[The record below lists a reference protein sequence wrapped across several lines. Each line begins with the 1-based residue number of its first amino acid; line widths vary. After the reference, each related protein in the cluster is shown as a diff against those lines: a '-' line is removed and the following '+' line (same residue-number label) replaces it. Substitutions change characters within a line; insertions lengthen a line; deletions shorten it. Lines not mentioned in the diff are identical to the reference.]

1 MENNIKKLIDIIPII
16 FGNHRIKII
25 VELGSRDGLNTEILH
40 NTFPKS
46 KVYSFECNPAT
57 IDICRKKISGL
68 KRAKLIEKAVA
79 DKNGNL
85 TFYPVDQ
92 DKSEKTN
99 WSDGNPGASS
109 LFKVSDKYDEKLVQK
124 IITVPAIKLSSF
136 VKFEKIKSIDLLFM
150 DIQGAEL
157 LALKG
162 LEEEIYNVKIIHT
175 EASFLELYEKQP
187 LFKDIKKF
195 LNEKGFVLYGASCFT
210 GSFADMIFVN
220 SKYFNRPFSK
230 IRDIVI
236 GFYYSKIL
244 YGLYRVLK
252 RFRYYKALMKLARK
266 TITLLKR
273 IFRRFFIL

>member
-1 MENNIKKLIDIIPII
+1 MEDNIKKLIRIIP
-16 FGNHRIKII
+16 KIAGHDTI
-25 VELGSRDGLNTEILH
+25 RTVVELGSRDGLNAEILH
-40 NTFPKS
+40 NTFSES
-46 KVYSFECNPAT
+46 KIYSFECNPAT
-57 IDICRKKISGL
+57 IDICRKKFSSL

-109 LFKVSDKYDEKLVQK
+109 LFKVSDRYDEKLVQN

-157 LALKG
+157 IALKG
-162 LEEEIYNVKIIHT
+162 LEDEIDNVKIIHT
-175 EASFLELYEKQP
+175 EVSFLELYEKQP

-195 LNEKGFVLYGASCFT
+195 LNERGFVLYDTSCFT

-220 SKYFNRPFSK
+220 SKYFDRPFSK
-230 IRDIVI
+230 IIDIII

-244 YGLYRVLK
+244 YGLYNVLK
-252 RFRYYKALMKLARK
+252 RFRYYKLMMKTARK
-266 TITLLKR
+266 IAALLK
-273 IFRRFFIL
+273 IYF